1 MDKNFTIAIAG
12 NPNSGK
18 TALFNALTG
27 SNQIVGNWP
36 GVTVEKKEGSLI
48 LDGRKIK
55 IVDIPGIYALSAN
68 SEDERVALD
77 YLLSQEANLII
88 NIIDAT
94 NLERNLFLTTQLVEM
109 QIPMILAVNMMDLAD
124 KRGIVLDLAA
134 LSETFGVP
142 AIPLTAVSDKS
153 CSKFV
158 RKLAGVLKAGTS
170 VPKLMNHSEGIEKV
184 VESISGNLASKAE
197 EMNVSTRWL
206 ALQYLS
212 KSSNLFEK
220 DSFSIDANEI
230 KGILKE
236 DPAFALA
243 DSRYSYIRSVVSSVV
258 RAELKTETMTDKLDK
273 IFLNR
278 ILALPLFFLIMYLVF
293 WVAVTIGSAFIDFF
307 DILFGAIFVD
317 GLTQLLEAIHA
328 PDFLVAILA
337 SGIGAGIQTVAT
349 FVPVVFFMFLCLS
362 ILEDSGYMA
371 RAAFVADRVMRFLG
385 LPGKAFVP
393 MLVGF
398 GCSVPAIMG
407 CRILENRRE
416 RFLSIFLV
424 PFMSCGARLPVYA
437 LFAAAFFGKS
447 AGTVVFAIYLTG
459 IIIALLFGLLLRHTA
474 FKGETSPF
482 VMELPSYHFPRPKAI
497 WRHTWLRLRD
507 FILRAGKI
515 VVIMVAILGCLNSI
529 GVNGSFGNEDS
540 ENSVLSAIGKK
551 ITPIFEPFGVE
562 EDNWPASVALFT
574 GLFAKEAVVG
584 TLNSLYSIADTD
596 NASAEEPEEEGE
608 GFNPVGV
615 LTEALWTIPDNLS
628 GIFGSLLSPLGVE
641 ESVEGVSSM
650 NEKQDVLQKIEES
663 GLVNSEELEL
673 LISPDASEE
682 SLNLVKQKLV
692 SLKISESD
700 FTVLRETEI
709 DEEQASALSGMKKYF
724 TLGGDGFNFQVFA
737 YLLFILLYVPCLA
750 ALGTAFR
757 ELGNFYGTVLA
768 VIQTLL
774 GWSLSVLLFQVTIGH
789 SVLWI
794 VVSSAMLLSIVVFLK
809 WLGASKY
816 KIS

>member
-134 LSETFGVP
+134 FSETFGVP